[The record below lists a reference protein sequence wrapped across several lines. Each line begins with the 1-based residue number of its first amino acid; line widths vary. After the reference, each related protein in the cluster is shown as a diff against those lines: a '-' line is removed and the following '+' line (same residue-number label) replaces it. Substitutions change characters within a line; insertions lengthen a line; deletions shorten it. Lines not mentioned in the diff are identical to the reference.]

1 MKMNL
6 TLISSSF
13 WSGIILLI
21 KTNDSYHTV
30 HNTLRLVS
38 CLILDI
44 IHSIFASLTEPF
56 LALK

>member
-21 KTNDSYHTV
+21 KTNDIYHTV

-44 IHSIFASLTEPF
+44 IHSIFASLT
-56 LALK
+56 